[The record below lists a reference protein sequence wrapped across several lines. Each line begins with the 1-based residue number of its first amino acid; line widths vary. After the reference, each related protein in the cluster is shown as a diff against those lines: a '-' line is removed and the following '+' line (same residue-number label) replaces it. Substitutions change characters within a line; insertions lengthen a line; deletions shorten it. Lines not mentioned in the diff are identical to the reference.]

1 MTQNGIVL
9 VVSVSILH
17 EDKLL
22 MIKENKESV
31 KNTWNFPSGRI
42 EYGEDILDAA
52 RREAKEET
60 GYDVQLTATTGI
72 YNFISSTNHLV
83 ILFHFTGE
91 IIGGSLL
98 LNATEIIDSKWIA
111 PTDLLIPN
119 LMELRDKAVIIQI
132 TENLISQKE
141 YSLALF
147 NRYYGDIPRP
157 IDFSNEVTIMSR

>member
-9 VVSVSILH
+9 VVSVSIIH

-22 MIKENKESV
+22 MIKENKTTV

-42 EYGEDILDAA
+42 EYNEDILEAA

-60 GYDVQLTATTGI
+60 GYDVKLTATTGI
-72 YNFISSTNHLV
+72 YNFISSTNHQV
-83 ILFHFTGE
+83 ILFHFIGE
-91 IIGGSLL
+91 IIGGSLQL
-98 LNATEIIDSKWIA
+98 DTTEIIDSKWIA
-111 PTDLLIPN
+111 PTDLLIPD
-119 LMELRDKAVIIQI
+119 LLELRDKGVIKQI

-147 NRYYGDIPRP
+147 NRYLE
-157 IDFSNEVTIMSR
+157 NMV